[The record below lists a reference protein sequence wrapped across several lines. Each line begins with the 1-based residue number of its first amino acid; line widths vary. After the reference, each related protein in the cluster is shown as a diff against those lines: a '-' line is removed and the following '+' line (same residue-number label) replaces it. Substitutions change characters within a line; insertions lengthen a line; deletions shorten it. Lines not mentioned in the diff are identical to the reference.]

1 MNDESSLGLDPNA
14 AANPDGGIFGLPHS
28 ASEAEL
34 HVVPVPFD
42 ATCSYRKGAARGPAA
57 ILAASYQVELFDP
70 VAGEPWKR
78 GIFMFEA
85 DPRFAEW
92 NQRAGKLAEGVI
104 EVAGR
109 IDGDAGLQRDLVQT
123 NEICRDVDGL
133 VEELVG
139 ASLDAGKRVLTIGGD
154 HATAF
159 GAICATA
166 KRHPGMGLLHI
177 DAHADLRDAYE
188 GFERSHASVIR
199 NVIDPA
205 MGVGL
210 VRGAEAGS
218 AGLASDLSAGSDTGA
233 GSKPGPFALGALV
246 QVGLRDLCPAEM
258 DRIASEDRLRAVFDH
273 EWAGIR
279 ARGGDLEERI
289 RAAIEGMPDE
299 VYLTLDIDGLE
310 PGLCPRTGTPVPGG
324 LTWHEAWMWISA
336 IPNSGRKLVGADI
349 VEVSPGSVS
358 SDRDTWDAM
367 VGARLSWR
375 VLGALA

>member
-1 MNDESSLGLDPNA
+1 MNNNPALGLDPNA
-14 AANPDGGIFGLPHS
+14 AADPDGGIFGLPHT
-28 ASEAEL
+28 AQKAEL

-42 ATCSYRKGAARGPAA
+42 ATCSYRRGASRGPAA
-57 ILAASYQVELFDP
+57 ILAASYQVEMFDP

-78 GIFMFEA
+78 GIFMHEA
-85 DPRFAEW
+85 DPRFEDW
-92 NQRAGKLAEGVI
+92 NAKAGALAKGVI

-109 IDGDAGLQRDLVQT
+109 IDGDAGLQRDLARA
-123 NEICRDVDGL
+123 NEICREVDGL

-139 ASLDAGKRVLTIGGD
+139 ARLDEGRRVLTIGGD

-199 NVIDPA
+199 NVIDPEI
-205 MGVGL
+205 GVGL
-210 VRGAEAGS
+210 LRGGEAD
-218 AGLASDLSAGSDTGA
+218 SDQA
-233 GSKPGPFALGALV
+233 PCALGALV

-258 DRIASEDRLRAVFDH
+258 ERIASEDRLRAVFDH

-279 ARGGDLEERI
+279 ARGGDLDERI
-289 RAAIEGMPDE
+289 RAAIEGLPNE

-324 LTWHEAWMWISA
+324 LSWHEAWMWISA
-336 IPNSGRKLVGADI
+336 IPNSGRKLVGADL
-349 VEVSPGSVS
+349 VEVSPGSMEGG
-358 SDRDTWDAM
+358 RDTWDAM
-367 VGARLSWR
+367 VGARLAWR
-375 VLGALA
+375 ILGALS